1 MAISHL
7 VYKLDWLPVFNY
19 STSLR
24 DVLRYY
30 RESKHGILSLGVSR
44 WKWNWNFFVSSIT
57 IFFDFFF
64 LKNPVKRSFNVFT
77 VILILNRS
85 CFYQAF
91 FLSLSYVTM
100 NSEETYFSE
109 ACLFYSVFYF
119 NSNSCFLL
127 WFSSLQYLHLM
138 HRSTYVLTFYLVFSV
153 ILSL

>member
-1 MAISHL
+1 MLSIKITFVCAYYRFMVKNLKTLFSRPSRIKLWKIILNLIIRQFTSMAISHL

-91 FLSLSYVTM
+91 FFVFVVCYYEFRR
-100 NSEETYFSE
+100 N
-109 ACLFYSVFYF
+109 LF
-119 NSNSCFLL
+119 
-127 WFSSLQYLHLM
+127 
-138 HRSTYVLTFYLVFSV
+138 
-153 ILSL
+153 